1 MLKLKDN
8 EACLADVAA
17 EVCQTEL
24 VQQTLEEI
32 TRQLRG
38 QYQPEQKMVD
48 GSPRVVVT
56 EGFEHDQQVTS
67 KAGRLEQIVG
77 TQYLTVRFRLAKRE
91 VAMIADQKLVVVSVV
106 PLGRFTEDQIFS
118 SSNNF
123 WREGLVVLYQRQEGS
138 PKLLMSVAKVEDDN
152 EYNKRETGYS
162 GSGRLIVTL
171 HAIPDDGTEII
182 ITLNVFNIDRIYSSE
197 IVGIVVDLPDYL

>member
-91 VAMIADQKLVVVSVV
+91 AAMIADQGLVVVSVV

-152 EYNKRETGYS
+152 EYDKRETGYG
-162 GSGRLIVTL
+162 GSGGLIVTL